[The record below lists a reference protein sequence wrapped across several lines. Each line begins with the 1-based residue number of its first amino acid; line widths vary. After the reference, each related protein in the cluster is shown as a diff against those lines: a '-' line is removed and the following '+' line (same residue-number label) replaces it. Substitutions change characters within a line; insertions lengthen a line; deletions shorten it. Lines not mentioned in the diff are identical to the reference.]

1 MERDVL
7 CSMIPSATLRSRHPI
22 LAHNVLKEDDWR
34 KHKYLFLLLTEPA
47 QGGMSQL
54 HSFKRKPQDCSA
66 NSNTNKPNGIEK
78 YIYILKLKYLK

>member
-34 KHKYLFLLLTEPA
+34 KYKYLFLLLTVLAP
-47 QGGMSQL
+47 GDLSQL
-54 HSFKRKPQDCSA
+54 TLKDPKHCLS
-66 NSNTNKPNGIEK
+66 NSKIKQTKPNSFR
-78 YIYILKLKYLK
+78 IYK